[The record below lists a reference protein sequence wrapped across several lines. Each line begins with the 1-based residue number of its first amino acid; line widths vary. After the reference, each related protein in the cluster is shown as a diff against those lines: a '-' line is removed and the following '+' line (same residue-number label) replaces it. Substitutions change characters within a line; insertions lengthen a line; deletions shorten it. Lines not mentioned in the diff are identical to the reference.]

1 MSDTPAPCA
10 GVVLAA
16 GSGSRFGEPKAPL
29 EVDGERL
36 VDRSVRVLREGGC
49 DPIFVILGAWEGSVD
64 DALVIVNHG
73 WEEGMG
79 SSLRIALKW
88 VNATTEA
95 DYALITLVDLPGLT
109 SESVQRV
116 AAAGSGIAVATFDG
130 ERGHPVRIPREHF
143 RELIDT
149 VGGDEGARSFVSQR
163 DDVVLVEIGDIAS
176 GKDIDVPSDVAG
188 SWPMEA
194 VPLVDVRVQC
204 PDVCNREDCTGDN
217 KN

>member
-1 MSDTPAPCA
+1 M
-10 GVVLAA
+10 
-16 GSGSRFGEPKAPL
+16 
-29 EVDGERL
+29 
-36 VDRSVRVLREGGC
+36 DRSVRVLREGGC
-49 DPIFVILGAWEGSVD
+49 DPIFVILGAWEGNVN

-116 AAAGSGIAVATFDG
+116 AAADSGIAVATFDG

-149 VGGDEGARSFVSQR
+149 VGGDEGARPFVSQR

-188 SWPMEA
+188 S
-194 VPLVDVRVQC
+194 
-204 PDVCNREDCTGDN
+204 
-217 KN
+217 

>member
-1 MSDTPAPCA
+1 MSDIPAPCA

-116 AAAGSGIAVATFDG
+116 AAADSGIAVATFDG

-163 DDVVLVEIGDIAS
+163 EDVVLVEIGDIAS

-188 SWPMEA
+188 S
-194 VPLVDVRVQC
+194 
-204 PDVCNREDCTGDN
+204 
-217 KN
+217 

>member
-1 MSDTPAPCA
+1 MSPSAPA

-16 GSGSRFGEPKAPL
+16 GAGQRFGGPKAPY
-29 EVDGERL
+29 EYEGERL
-36 VDRSVRVLREGGC
+36 VDRAVRTLRAGGC
-49 DPIFVILGAWEGSVD
+49 DPIFVILGAWEGNVD

-95 DYALITLVDLPGLT
+95 DDALITLVDLPGLT
-109 SESVQRV
+109 AEAVQRV
-116 AAAGSGIAVATFDG
+116 KEAPPGISVATYNG

-149 VGGDEGARSFVSQR
+149 VSGDEGARSFLAGRS
-163 DDVVLVEIGDIAS
+163 DITFVEVG
-176 GKDIDVPSDVAG
+176 DVAVG
-188 SWPMEA
+188 SDMDEA
-194 VPLVDVRVQC
+194 P
-204 PDVCNREDCTGDN
+204 PA
-217 KN
+217 

>member
-1 MSDTPAPCA
+1 
-10 GVVLAA
+10 
-16 GSGSRFGEPKAPL
+16 
-29 EVDGERL
+29 
-36 VDRSVRVLREGGC
+36 
-49 DPIFVILGAWEGSVD
+49 
-64 DALVIVNHG
+64 
-73 WEEGMG
+73 MG

-109 SESVQRV
+109 SQSVQRV
-116 AAAGSGIAVATFDG
+116 AAAESGIAVATFDG

-176 GKDIDVPSDVAG
+176 GKDIDVPSDVVG
-188 SWPMEA
+188 S
-194 VPLVDVRVQC
+194 
-204 PDVCNREDCTGDN
+204 
-217 KN
+217 

>member
-1 MSDTPAPCA
+1 MSDIPAPCA

-95 DYALITLVDLPGLT
+95 DYALITLVDYQASPPNQFNALLLPIAALPWRPSTVSAVIPCVSHEST
-109 SESVQRV
+109 S
-116 AAAGSGIAVATFDG
+116 A
-130 ERGHPVRIPREHF
+130 
-143 RELIDT
+143 
-149 VGGDEGARSFVSQR
+149 
-163 DDVVLVEIGDIAS
+163 
-176 GKDIDVPSDVAG
+176 
-188 SWPMEA
+188 
-194 VPLVDVRVQC
+194 
-204 PDVCNREDCTGDN
+204 N
-217 KN
+217 

>member
-1 MSDTPAPCA
+1 MSEHAAVA

-16 GSGSRFGEPKAPL
+16 GEGKRFGGPKAPYMH
-29 EVDGERL
+29 EGERL
-36 VDRSVRVLREGGC
+36 VDRAVRILREAGC
-49 DPIFVILGAWEGSVD
+49 DPVFVILGAWEGNVD

-109 SESVQRV
+109 PEAIARI
-116 AAAGSGIAVATFDG
+116 AAAPEGFAVATFEG

-143 RELIDT
+143 RALIDS
-149 VGGDEGARSFVSQR
+149 VSGDEGARSFIAAR
-163 DDVVLVEIGDIAS
+163 DDLRLIELADIADGRDMDTAPTS
-176 GKDIDVPSDVAG
+176 
-188 SWPMEA
+188 
-194 VPLVDVRVQC
+194 
-204 PDVCNREDCTGDN
+204 T
-217 KN
+217 

>member
-1 MSDTPAPCA
+1 MSDIPAQCA

-16 GSGSRFGEPKAPL
+16 GSGSRFGGPKAPL
-29 EVDGERL
+29 EVDSERL
-36 VDRSVRVLREGGC
+36 VDRSVRILREGGC

-79 SSLRIALKW
+79 SSLRVALQA
-88 VNATTEA
+88 VTDSSEA

-116 AAAGSGIAVATFDG
+116 ATADGGVAVATFDG

-149 VGGDEGARSFVSQR
+149 VSGDEGARSFVSQR

-188 SWPMEA
+188 S
-194 VPLVDVRVQC
+194 
-204 PDVCNREDCTGDN
+204 
-217 KN
+217 

>member
-1 MSDTPAPCA
+1 MSDIPAPCA

-49 DPIFVILGAWEGSVD
+49 DPIFVILGAWEGNVN

-116 AAAGSGIAVATFDG
+116 AAADSGIAVATFDG

-149 VGGDEGARSFVSQR
+149 VGGDIVFSSAGSRGRLFRWIRTLRPRRASARSQTRPVGSQN
-163 DDVVLVEIGDIAS
+163 S
-176 GKDIDVPSDVAG
+176 
-188 SWPMEA
+188 
-194 VPLVDVRVQC
+194 C
-204 PDVCNREDCTGDN
+204 H
-217 KN
+217 

>member
-1 MSDTPAPCA
+1 MTASKPSTA

-16 GSGSRFGEPKAPL
+16 GNGSRFGEPKAPVVL
-29 EVDGERL
+29 EGERL
-36 VDRSVRVLREGGC
+36 VDRAVRLLREAGC
-49 DPIFVILGAWEGSVD
+49 DPVFVILGAWEGAVD

-95 DYALITLVDLPGLT
+95 EYALITLVDLPGLT
-109 SESVQRV
+109 SPAVARV
-116 AAAGSGIAVATFDG
+116 MDAESGIAVAAFDG

-149 VGGDEGARSFVSQR
+149 VSGDEGARSFLKGRS
-163 DDVVLVEIGDIAS
+163 DVAVVEVGDVAS
-176 GKDIDVPSDVAG
+176 GRDIDVPADLAAQS
-188 SWPMEA
+188 
-194 VPLVDVRVQC
+194 
-204 PDVCNREDCTGDN
+204 
-217 KN
+217 